1 MEDVNKKSF
10 KSDNFVTGGKVI
22 IFNELAKI
30 FECP

>member
-22 IFNELAKI
+22 KFNELAKI